1 MANFGER
8 IKELRKQRGLTQR
21 QMADT
26 FGITERNYQRYEAT
40 ESPSNETLIK
50 LADFF
55 EVTTDFLLGRT
66 DYNYRLNADGDV
78 VVKPPV
84 DFQSVLDL
92 DTTELQRRLDNADH
106 SHKLK
111 FLFEEPLQSYAEW
124 LRKVGI
130 PISGGGNTGRVVVE
144 IEEDDFF
151 DITDNLGVILQMS
164 KEQFRVMV
172 RQLGK
177 TWPEK

>member
-1 MANFGER
+1 MFGLLLQF
-8 IKELRKQRGLTQR
+8 IW
-21 QMADT
+21 A
-26 FGITERNYQRYEAT
+26 RNYQRYEAT
-40 ESPSNETLIK
+40 ESPSNDTLIK

-66 DYNYRLNADGDV
+66 DFNYKLNEDGNV

-92 DTTELQRRLDNADH
+92 DTEEIERKLDSSDH
-106 SHKLK
+106 SYMLK

-130 PISGGGNTGRVVVE
+130 SISGGGNTGRVVVE
-144 IEEDDFF
+144 IEHDDFY
-151 DITDNLGVILQMS
+151 DITDNLGVILQMN
-164 KEQFRVMV
+164 KEHFKVMV

-177 TWPEK
+177 EWPESGEIQN